1 MAEKKTTKAATEKKA
16 AAPKKACAKR
26 TCAKKTTKVAVEA
39 PEVSEVEAPVAE
51 TPVVEA
57 PVVLATFSLE
67 NVGFR
72 AGDIYQALA
81 SAKKAMTVA
90 ELAAATGMTET
101 EVYLGAGWLMK
112 EGKLLGKEETFL
124 LA

>member
-1 MAEKKTTKAATEKKA
+1 MAEKTTKKAATEKKA

-26 TCAKKTTKVAVEA
+26 TCAKKTTKVAEEA
-39 PEVSEVEAPVAE
+39 PVVEAPVAE

-57 PVVLATFSLE
+57 PVVLATFSIE

-72 AGDIYQALA
+72 AGDIYQALV
-81 SAKKAMTVA
+81 SAKKAMNVA

-112 EGKLLGKEETFL
+112 EGKLLGKEETFV

>member
-1 MAEKKTTKAATEKKA
+1 MAEKTTKKAATEKKA

-26 TCAKKTTKVAVEA
+26 TCAKKTTKVAEEA
-39 PEVSEVEAPVAE
+39 PVVEAPVA
-51 TPVVEA
+51 EA
-57 PVVLATFSLE
+57 PVVLATFSIE

-72 AGDIYQALA
+72 AGDIYQALV
-81 SAKKAMTVA
+81 SAKKAMNVA
-90 ELAAATGMTET
+90 ELAAATGMSET

-112 EGKLLGKEETFL
+112 EGKLLGKEETFV